1 MIIKI
6 EFLENLSS
14 KEALTAYINPHYI
27 EMVLPSEDP
36 NVVKMFMRCGSFF
49 YLKQD
54 EWSKIHWLTS
64 G

>member
-6 EFLENLSS
+6 EALESPSS

-36 NVVKMFMRCGSFF
+36 NVVKMFMRCRSFF

-54 EWSKIHWLTS
+54 E
-64 G
+64 

>member
-6 EFLENLSS
+6 DALENLSS
-14 KEALTAYINPHYI
+14 KEALTAYINPPYI

-36 NVVKMFMRCGSFF
+36 NVVKMFMRCRSFF

-54 EWSKIHWLTS
+54 EWNKIHRLTL